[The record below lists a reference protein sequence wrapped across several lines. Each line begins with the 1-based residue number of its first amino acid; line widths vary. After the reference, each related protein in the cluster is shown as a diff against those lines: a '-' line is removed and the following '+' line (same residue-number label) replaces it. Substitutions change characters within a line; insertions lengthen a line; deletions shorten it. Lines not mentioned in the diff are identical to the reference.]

1 MDHDA
6 ALPRLSTIEPTV
18 AIGYLYSFGPT
29 RFHLIDGPSA
39 ADQEFRQKR
48 ETPHARS

>member
-6 ALPRLSTIEPTV
+6 AAPRLSTIEPAV

-29 RFHLIDGPSA
+29 RFHLIDGPSPLG
-39 ADQEFRQKR
+39 QELRQKR